1 LTFVLSVDDFSLA
14 GASIDGGAKESCRQE
29 VCISKSSSSQEPL
42 ANPESGTPH
51 DTSVLDIALMS
62 GSTRTVNHDAVC
74 GLLAMCLQDVRSTM
88 FMMPYLFVC
97 YWVFNF
103 SLLLY

>member
-29 VCISKSSSSQEPL
+29 VCISKSPSSQEPL
-42 ANPESGTPH
+42 ANPKSGTPR
-51 DTSVLDIALMS
+51 DASVLDIALMS
-62 GSTRTVNHDAVC
+62 GSMRTINRDVVC
-74 GLLAMCLQDVRSTM
+74 GLLAKFLQDVSSTI
-88 FMMPYLFVC
+88 FVMPYLFVC

-103 SLLLY
+103 SLFLY